1 MGEIKSLKPE
11 DYVIQY
17 ACCLRT
23 AKEAL
28 KGVSPEER
36 PARESEYR
44 QTERNLF
51 RSVDIYRKKNRF
63 ES

>member
-1 MGEIKSLKPE
+1 MGEIKNLKPA
-11 DYVIQY
+11 DYVLHY

-36 PARESEYR
+36 PARQSEYR
-44 QTERNLF
+44 QIERYFF
-51 RSVDIYRKKNRF
+51 RSVDIYIK
-63 ES
+63 EEQIL